1 MAFTIQAGAVA
12 AVQATGHP
20 AIRPAVPAG
29 QATALVLAEAPQ
41 QAPTQLPGEAEGGTI
56 MILVVL
62 AFLWYILKHKKAKP
76 THVVVSFVAG
86 VLLAGSLF
94 GLMARQVSAS
104 LGTGMQSMFSTVTTT
119 GGSGNGSGPG
129 TGR

>member
-1 MAFTIQAGAVA
+1 MMAFTITQAGAAA
-12 AVQATGHP
+12 AVRAAGP
-20 AIRPAVPAG
+20 PAVPTA
-29 QATALVLAEAPQ
+29 QEATALVVAAPAQQ

-56 MILVVL
+56 MIVVIGG
-62 AFLWYILKHKKAKP
+62 FLWYILKHKKAKP
-76 THVVVSFVAG
+76 VHVIVSFAAG

-104 LGTGMQSMFSTVTTT
+104 LGTGLQTMLGTVNT
-119 GGSGNGSGPG
+119 SGNGSGSG

>member
-1 MAFTIQAGAVA
+1 MMAFTITHAGATA
-12 AVQATGHP
+12 AVKAAGPPAAPAT
-20 AIRPAVPAG
+20 
-29 QATALVLAEAPQ
+29 QETTALVVAQQ

-56 MILVVL
+56 MIVVIGG
-62 AFLWYILKHKKAKP
+62 FLWYILKHKKAKP
-76 THVVVSFVAG
+76 VHVIVSFAAG

-104 LGTGMQSMFSTVTTT
+104 LGTGLNTMFSTVTTT
-119 GGSGNGSGPG
+119 GGGTGSG